1 MLDRLRDIHVTCS
14 PGLVPYLVHEIQEL
28 GMPAE
33 PIAGT
38 VVRTEGIWPDTWR
51 LCLELRTAFQ
61 VLYPLASFPCD
72 SPQTLY
78 HQVRKIAWD
87 QVIPPR
93 GYITIE
99 SRVDHPSI
107 NNSMFPNLRV
117 KDAICDELLKIRGE
131 RPDSGSEK
139 RGLTIFLLW
148 RGDRATIALNAAGRK
163 LTDRGYRRMP
173 HRAPLRESL
182 AAAMV
187 MESGWYGQGPLV
199 LPMCGSGTLAIEAAL
214 MALDRAPGSVR
225 PHFGFERALGFDE
238 ELWSGMRHESRK
250 RARRTIDAQIIASD
264 IDPAAIEAARHNAQ
278 TAGVENLIEFRV
290 EDFEATPIPEP
301 GESGGVLIVNPEY
314 GERLGNLDELHET
327 YARLGDFFKQRCGGY
342 QCHVLSGDAGL
353 SQSIGLRASRRVPLW
368 NAEIECRLLQYDVWA
383 GSRDE

>member
-1 MLDRLRDIHVTCS
+1 MLDRIRDIHVTCS
-14 PGLVPYLVHEIQEL
+14 PGLVPYLVHEIEEL
-28 GMPAE
+28 GLPAE

-38 VVRTEGIWPDTWR
+38 VVRTEGTWIDSWG

-61 VLYPLASFPCD
+61 VLYPLSSFPCD

-78 HQVRKIAWD
+78 HQVRKIPWD

-117 KDAICDELLKIRGE
+117 KDAICDELTKIRGE
-131 RPDSGSEK
+131 RPDSGAEK
-139 RGLTIFLLW
+139 RGIVIFLLW

-163 LTDRGYRRMP
+163 LTDRGYRQMP

-187 MESGWYGQGPLV
+187 MESGWHGQGPLV

-214 MALDRAPGSVR
+214 LGLDRAPGLPR
-225 PHFGFERALGFDE
+225 PHFGFERAMGFDE
-238 ELWSGMRHESRK
+238 DIWRGMRADARKRSRK
-250 RARRTIDAQIIASD
+250 TLDVPIIASD
-264 IDPAAIEAARHNAQ
+264 IDPDAIVAARRNAH
-278 TAGVENLIEFRV
+278 TAGVDHLIDFQTS
-290 EDFEATPIPEP
+290 DFEATTVPDP
-301 GESGGVLIVNPEY
+301 GEAGGTLIVNPEY
-314 GERLGNLDELHET
+314 GERLGDFGALQAT
-327 YARLGDFFKQRCGGY
+327 YERMGDFFKQRCGGY
-342 QCHVLSGDAGL
+342 RCHVLSGDAAL
-353 SQSIGLRASRRVPLW
+353 SQSIGLRASRKVPLW

-383 GSRDE
+383 GSAAE